1 MYTVGNFVFDL
12 SYKVDVADI
21 TLEKIP
27 PVTLAVPPINISS
40 AVRAVIVF
48 TDATRHSPD
57 RWFAEHL
64 LPALPLP
71 PEKITFLCAVGMHRP
86 STHAEKVAKLGAD
99 IVEKYIVIDHDPTQ
113 VITIGHIDEIPIE
126 VNRLLVEPGT
136 FIITTGVVEP
146 HQYAGYSGGAKTAV
160 IGCGGANTIRL
171 THGPAMLDREGV
183 RLGAVAHNPFQ
194 AFVRQAGEKSGIGL
208 IANAVMPS
216 EDRITAA
223 AVGSLAVFDELVA
236 AARTLY
242 ETPVPNAPYDVVI
255 AGVGAPKEANLYQA
269 SRAATYIGL
278 SQTPVVREGG
288 VIIVP
293 AKMPEGAGEGTG
305 EKNFFAILKKF
316 GPTPALIHHL
326 RQHGCQPG
334 EQRAY
339 MLALLLAKYHCIFVG
354 AEHPSVVTETGLAHA
369 ATVEEAINQ
378 AGCGTKT
385 LIVPHALQTLP
396 RLD

>member
-1 MYTVGNFVFDL
+1 MYTAGDFVFDL
-12 SYKVDVADI
+12 PYQADSVDSTPQNFAPAV
-21 TLEKIP
+21 LS
-27 PVTLAVPPINISS
+27 VPPIDIGG
-40 AVRAVIVF
+40 AARAVIVF

-86 STHAEKVAKLGAD
+86 STHAEKIAKLGAD
-99 IVEKYIVIDHDPTQ
+99 IVEKYSVIDHDPTQ
-113 VITIGHIDEIPIE
+113 VITLGHIHAIPIE
-126 VNRLLVEPGT
+126 VNHLLVEPGT
-136 FIITTGVVEP
+136 FIITMGVVEP

-160 IGCGGANTIRL
+160 IGCGGVNTIRL

-183 RLGAVAHNPFQ
+183 RLGAIDHNPFQ
-194 AFVRQAGEKSGIGL
+194 SFVRQAGEKIGIGL

-216 EDRITAA
+216 ENRMMAA
-223 AVGSLAVFDELVA
+223 AVGGLAVFDNLVA

-255 AGVGAPKEANLYQA
+255 AGVGAPKDANLYQA
-269 SRAATYIGL
+269 SRAATYIGQ
-278 SQTPVVREGG
+278 SPVIREGG

-293 AKMPEGAGEGTG
+293 AKMPEGAGTGTG

-316 GPTPALIHHL
+316 GATPALIHHL

-339 MLALLLAKYHCIFVG
+339 MLALLLEKYRCIFVG
-354 AEHPSVVTETGLAHA
+354 AEHPALVTEAGLNYA
-369 ATVEEAINQ
+369 ATIEEAI

-385 LIVPHALQTLP
+385 LVVPHALQTLP
-396 RLD
+396 VLD